1 MVVSKY
7 RVRHDVEPVTPH
19 GLRHFFTTYLLV
31 KGADVKTVSKLIG
44 HSKTDTTLNIYAA
57 LTKEG
62 LDKVEAILNDTNSE

>member
-1 MVVSKY
+1 M
-7 RVRHDVEPVTPH
+7 
-19 GLRHFFTTYLLV
+19 
-31 KGADVKTVSKLIG
+31 G